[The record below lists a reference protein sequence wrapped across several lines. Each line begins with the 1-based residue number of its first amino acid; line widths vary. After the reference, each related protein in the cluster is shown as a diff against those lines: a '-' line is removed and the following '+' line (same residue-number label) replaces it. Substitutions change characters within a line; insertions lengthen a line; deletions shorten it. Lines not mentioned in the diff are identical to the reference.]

1 MSTGDGGPAGGIPLP
16 ADALVVLVG
25 ASGSGKS
32 TWALRHFRETEV
44 VSSDRCRALV
54 SDDEESQAVH
64 REAFAVLY
72 EIVRQRLSLGRLTVV
87 DSTSLGEFSR
97 RRVREIAERFGAP
110 VHVVVF
116 RAPEEALQRNNL
128 ARLRRVPPEAVAQ
141 HAARLEALL
150 ESGAL
155 EREGYAEVHHLPY
168 PALEAPPPRIVEA
181 ARGPEH
187 ARAAAE
193 GRSTRD
199 AAPSATTILPGAE
212 PRGARNQSV
221 RPTGAAA
228 DTWRPARG
236 RPGHR
241 ARRTLPD
248 EPQRPA

>member
-32 TWALRHFRETEV
+32 TWAARHFRETEV

-72 EIVRQRLSLGRLTVV
+72 EIVRQRLSLRRLTVV

-97 RRVREIAERFGAP
+97 RRLREIAERSGAP

-116 RAPEEALQRNNL
+116 HAPEEALQRNNFS
-128 ARLRRVPPEAVAQ
+128 RDRRVPREAVAQ

-155 EREGYAEVHHLPY
+155 ESEGYAAVHHLPY
-168 PALEAPPPRIVEA
+168 PALDAPSPRIVEA
-181 ARGPEH
+181 ARGP
-187 ARAAAE
+187 A
-193 GRSTRD
+193 D
-199 AAPSATTILPGAE
+199 AQPR
-212 PRGARNQSV
+212 PRGESTARPAVVATRVV
-221 RPTGAAA
+221 RGTGALRTE
-228 DTWRPARG
+228 DRPVHPEPPAEAGRRTVRG

-241 ARRTLPD
+241 ARRAPHD
-248 EPQRPA
+248 ESQRPG